1 MSAANCN
8 SNSYDS
14 GRITYTSRGKAR
26 QSAGSI
32 SAKRYD
38 FLDFLGV
45 AQSMRTHFLPIRWL
59 PGLIG
64 KGGTAEIRQR
74 VVNIEKTFAFK
85 QMKKTQSPMEEAQY
99 LCALIAEVSILNQ
112 YRIRTHK
119 NIVNIEGLCWEVVPG
134 EEKVWPVLVF
144 EKAPYGDLH
153 EFMSFSIGG
162 ELNIEKRLGIL
173 IDVALAIRDIH
184 SLGGSRPLSFS
195 PIRLSPIGVIHGDI
209 KPENVL
215 IFPRIQDLTKWS
227 SATCR
232 C

>member
-14 GRITYTSRGKAR
+14 GRITYTSRGKTH
-26 QSAGSI
+26 QSAGSN

-45 AQSMRTHFLPIRWL
+45 AQSTRTDFLPIRWQ

-64 KGGTAEIRQR
+64 KGATAKIRQG

-85 QMKKTQSPMEEAQY
+85 QMKKTQSSMEEAQY
-99 LCALIAEVSILNQ
+99 LCAIIAEISILNQ
-112 YRIRTHK
+112 YEIRLHK
-119 NIVNIEGLCWEVVPG
+119 NIVNIEGLCWDVDPG
-134 EEKVWPVLVF
+134 EGKVWPVLVF
-144 EKAPYGDLH
+144 ERALYGDLH
-153 EFMSFSIGG
+153 EFMSFGIGR
-162 ELNIEKRLGIL
+162 ELNVEKRLSIL

-184 SLGGSRPLSFS
+184 ALGGSRPLSLS

-215 IFPRIQDLTKWS
+215 IFPKIQDITKWT
-227 SATCR
+227 SATRR